1 MKINKKKSAFVKLQK
16 TRGART
22 KTGSS
27 FRDYPIKRAYK
38 YLGVVIDER
47 LNFKDHCQQVEKK
60 VEKSLRLIKI
70 MSLNKMDAWR
80 IMYAWATYVVP
91 HFRYGA
97 LIFRKDSLNAEVK
110 NAAHVHR
117 RLYYRSVKKS
127 LQLSDKTS
135 NATLRNFLGTWDHS
149 NIVD

>member
-38 YLGVVIDER
+38 YLRVMIDER
-47 LNFKDHCQQVEKK
+47 LNFREHCKQVQSK
-60 VEKSLRLIKI
+60 VEKSLRLVKI
-70 MSLNKMDAWR
+70 MSYNKMDAWR

-97 LIFRKDSLNAEVK
+97 LIFRNDSSTA
-110 NAAHVHR
+110 
-117 RLYYRSVKKS
+117 
-127 LQLSDKTS
+127 
-135 NATLRNFLGTWDHS
+135 
-149 NIVD
+149 